1 MAVFFYLMTE
11 GEMENRTGDKST
23 RRTQRD
29 YPLEFKEKVVRE
41 FESTDLSLSA
51 ISRKYGIQGESTVRR
66 WLERYGTLNPED
78 AVLDRR
84 FRSRG
89 SLAGLEQKIV
99 SLEQRIA
106 RLEDKVKE
114 LKDWVKQTLGD
125 EVKEVLTKGRLV
137 DSPAAVLNADSIS
150 PQMRAM
156 LKAMNDSPL
165 PKPVVDFEINTK
177 SPVIKNLAALKES
190 SPELAKLV
198 LEQIFDNALLSAGLL
213 ENTTE
218 MSKRLNEIL
227 AQIKA

>member
-1 MAVFFYLMTE
+1 MT
-11 GEMENRTGDKST
+11 
-23 RRTQRD
+23 
-29 YPLEFKEKVVRE
+29 
-41 FESTDLSLSA
+41 
-51 ISRKYGIQGESTVRR
+51 
-66 WLERYGTLNPED
+66 
-78 AVLDRR
+78 
-84 FRSRG
+84 
-89 SLAGLEQKIV
+89 
-99 SLEQRIA
+99 
-106 RLEDKVKE
+106 EDKVKE

-227 AQIKA
+227 AQIQA